1 MSGDVKAMGFGN
13 LGITLA
19 KKLELMRSGH
29 RQEKIEMRLVS
40 HDYRDKFA
48 AVLGCLE
55 TVVWEAVGCKEPYYE
70 QVKV

>member
-1 MSGDVKAMGFGN
+1 MSGAVNAMGFGN

-48 AVLGCLE
+48 AVLAQRNGDKFSI
-55 TVVWEAVGCKEPYYE
+55 AIRD
-70 QVKV
+70 